1 MVSYINRLTD
11 TFGGPQRI
19 RRDQLSPSLLATAQF
34 CQTDHP
40 GTVVRRSS
48 LNRISMAIVRSSLRS
63 RWTSYPGRRHFVQC
77 QRIQAS
83 NASAVGRWLGSSS
96 DGSWPRR
103 AGMTSGFIGG
113 CFRGLIFPSSKLPFM
128 GRFVYSQNDSR
139 DRLLASQLVL
149 QTYQCRVSRVERNSD
164 RVMCTS

>member
-1 MVSYINRLTD
+1 VVSYINMLTD

-63 RWTSYPGRRHFVQC
+63 RWTSYRAVDTS
-77 QRIQAS
+77 S
-83 NASAVGRWLGSSS
+83 NAS
-96 DGSWPRR
+96 
-103 AGMTSGFIGG
+103 
-113 CFRGLIFPSSKLPFM
+113 
-128 GRFVYSQNDSR
+128 
-139 DRLLASQLVL
+139 
-149 QTYQCRVSRVERNSD
+149 VSRPLTPPPWADGLDHRLTVPGRD
-164 RVMCTS
+164 ARD